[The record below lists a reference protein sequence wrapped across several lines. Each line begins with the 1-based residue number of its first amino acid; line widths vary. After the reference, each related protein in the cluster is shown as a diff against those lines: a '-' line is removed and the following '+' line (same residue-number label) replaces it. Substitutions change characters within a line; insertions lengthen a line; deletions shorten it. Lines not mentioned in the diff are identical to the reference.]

1 MSLDRLHEAERIRAE
16 MDAAQTPEQRAQ
28 GDAQVERAEQYDAR
42 AAARFEQLQ
51 DLIAREPVV
60 HVGIGYLLDIVALEN
75 LRCEA
80 LGCSGPVTWDE
91 ALNRIGYLIPSTL
104 QARIAELRIAGSN

>member
-1 MSLDRLHEAERIRAE
+1 MNEGERILAEIRANT
-16 MDAAQTPEQRAQ
+16 TPEQQAQ

-42 AAARFEQLQ
+42 AATRFEQLQ

-91 ALNRIGYLIPSTL
+91 ALDRIGYLIPSTL
-104 QARIAELRIAGSN
+104 RARIAELRIADSN

>member
-1 MSLDRLHEAERIRAE
+1 
-16 MDAAQTPEQRAQ
+16 
-28 GDAQVERAEQYDAR
+28 
-42 AAARFEQLQ
+42 LQ

-60 HVGIGYLLDIVALEN
+60 HVGIGYLLDIVAFEN

-80 LGCSGPVTWDE
+80 LGCGPVTWEE
-91 ALNRIGYLIPSTL
+91 ALDRIGYLIPSTL